1 MNGKH
6 AEKNDASAKA
16 KEKKWMVAGA
26 VVLLL
31 VLALVVVYHIVFVKP
46 ELPKND
52 VTTPKQEQVDVGDG
66 LQPVVDGDRK
76 SEDYYTFLLL
86 GRDTGGG
93 GNCDT
98 MIVVSYD
105 MTNQKM
111 TLMSIPRDTMV
122 NVPWD
127 VKKINSVYPHYGA
140 DEDAIEQLKKEVS
153 QLIGFAPDYTVVVEW
168 EAIGE
173 LVDAIGGV
181 WFDVPYEMHYHDPYQ
196 DLVIDQAKGYRRLS
210 GDDAMQVIRW
220 RKNDKGGGYTEGDLG
235 RIKTQQEFLKSVIG
249 QVLQVKNAF
258 KLYEFSQIFKRNVTT
273 ELSIQNLFWLG
284 KGAVLG
290 GLSINDVDF
299 VTMPGH
305 AVNVWSRLVKNM
317 QSYVVPHSSEL
328 LKLVNEE
335 LSPFTNTFTL
345 SDLDIMF
352 VNGDGSIGS
361 TAGYV
366 EDAPAALAP
375 VIPGDAP
382 TEEDPDAPEDEDPET
397 PGEGNEGSGGEDPD
411 EPAGEEPVDE
421 GAVYEDWMDEYEDI
435 IW

>member
-1 MNGKH
+1 MKLRNGKRIQN
-6 AEKNDASAKA
+6 ADTAAKK

-26 VVLLL
+26 VTLL
-31 VLALVVVYHIVFVKP
+31 VALILVAAYHILFVRP
-46 ELPKND
+46 ELPAGEN
-52 VTTPKQEQVDVGDG
+52 TEQAEQTADVGEG
-66 LQPVVDGDRK
+66 LQPVVSGDRK

-105 MTNQKM
+105 MSNQKM

-127 VKKINSVYPHYGA
+127 VKKINSVYPRYGA

-153 QLIGFAPDYTVVVEW
+153 QLIGFSPDYTVVVEW

-181 WFDVPYEMHYHDPYQ
+181 WFDVPYDMNYHDPYQ
-196 DLVIDQAKGYRRLS
+196 DLVIEQAKGYRRLS
-210 GDDAMQVIRW
+210 GEDAMQVIRW
-220 RKNDKGGGYTEGDLG
+220 RKNDHGGGYTEGDLG
-235 RIKTQQEFLKSVIG
+235 RIRTQQDFLKSVIG
-249 QVLQVKNAF
+249 QVLQVKNVL
-258 KLYEFSQIFKRNVTT
+258 KLYEFSQIFKRNVST

-290 GLSINDVDF
+290 GLSINDVNF

-317 QSYVVPHSSEL
+317 QSYVVPHSGEL
-328 LKLVNEE
+328 LKMVNEE
-335 LSPFTNTFTL
+335 LSPFTRTFSL
-345 SDLDIMF
+345 NDLDIMY
-352 VNGDGSIGS
+352 VNADGSIGS

-375 VIPGDAP
+375 VIPDKAEPDGGESGDEDEP
-382 TEEDPDAPEDEDPET
+382 TEGEDETPTEDGET
-397 PGEGNEGSGGEDPD
+397 PP
-411 EPAGEEPVDE
+411 EEPVDE
-421 GAVYEDWMDEYEDI
+421 GAVYEDWMDDYEDI

>member
-1 MNGKH
+1 MKMQIGKH
-6 AEKNDASAKA
+6 IQKKDAAAKIR
-16 KEKKWMVAGA
+16 EKKWMVAGA
-26 VVLLL
+26 ALLL
-31 VLALVVVYHIVFVKP
+31 LILVLVVVYHILFVRP
-46 ELPKND
+46 ELPGGVSTD
-52 VTTPKQEQVDVGDG
+52 GTEQIDVGDG
-66 LQPVVDGDRK
+66 LQPVISGDRK
-76 SEDYYTFLLL
+76 SENYYTFLLL

-105 MTNQKM
+105 MTNQKA

-140 DEDAIEQLKKEVS
+140 NEAAIEQLKKEVS
-153 QLIGFAPDYTVVVEW
+153 QLVGFAPDYTVVVEW

-181 WFDVPYEMHYHDPYQ
+181 WFDVPYDMSYHDPYQ
-196 DLVIDQAKGYRRLS
+196 DLVIEQAKGYRRLS

-220 RKNDKGGGYTEGDLG
+220 RKNDHGGGYREGDLG
-235 RIKTQQEFLKSVIG
+235 RIKTQQDFLKSVIG

-284 KGAVLG
+284 KGAALG
-290 GLSINDVDF
+290 GLSINDVNF

-305 AVNVWSRLVKNM
+305 AVSVWSRLVKNM

-328 LKLVNEE
+328 LRIVNED
-335 LSPFTNTFTL
+335 LSPFTKTFSL
-345 SDLDIMF
+345 GDLDIMF
-352 VNGDGSIGS
+352 VNADGSIGS

-375 VIPGDAP
+375 VIPND
-382 TEEDPDAPEDEDPET
+382 TEEGEDTET
-397 PGEGNEGSGGEDPD
+397 PDGDGEETDMEIP
-411 EPAGEEPVDE
+411 EAPLTEEPVDE
-421 GAVYEDWMDEYEDI
+421 GAVYEDWMDDYEDI